1 MEVVLPSAAVKPRR
15 WGVLSTL
22 TERVIMTREILPQS
36 TKITNILAFM
46 QNYSGPR
53 TGGAD

>member
-15 WGVLSTL
+15 WGVLSTH

-36 TKITNILAFM
+36 TKITNIFAFM
-46 QNYSGPR
+46 QNCSGPR
-53 TGGAD
+53 TGGAA